1 MTFHVILNPNI
12 QILGRC
18 CLCMLFGPLL
28 QFICQSRVGLD
39 WNGLSA
45 WYFFLYFHFHRW
57 LGNCFEEGDTAAWRW
72 KLKRCL
78 PWNASDILAST
89 KFDFWADK
97 SRFLRQQILAFE
109 GEIRADV
116 DAGGSQLAHLSPHKH
131 TIHERWHVPTAFP
144 EILTRQILHF
154 IIFLRKIR
162 ALNSLERSLTPLPFT
177 SPFFNQGL
185 GCLLELAIS
194 HFFTPTYTVGPL
206 VNFLYIRRNVVEKF
220 GTKLAT

>member
-1 MTFHVILNPNI
+1 MWSDTFSGGITLYLLYKASPSVNIRLWNKQILTFQVILNPNI

-18 CLCMLFGPLL
+18 CLCTLFGPLL

-97 SRFLRQQILAFE
+97 SRFLSNKSWR
-109 GEIRADV
+109 
-116 DAGGSQLAHLSPHKH
+116 
-131 TIHERWHVPTAFP
+131 
-144 EILTRQILHF
+144 
-154 IIFLRKIR
+154 LREKSG
-162 ALNSLERSLTPLPFT
+162 LMLM
-177 SPFFNQGL
+177 QG
-185 GCLLELAIS
+185 AAS
-194 HFFTPTYTVGPL
+194 
-206 VNFLYIRRNVVEKF
+206 
-220 GTKLAT
+220 